1 MNAARI
7 QWRHLA
13 LGLFLL
19 TIAVLL
25 GVGAARFPVDKGY
38 SILGPH
44 VFPFAVSAFLG
55 LVAVLLCWQ
64 AVTGGFH
71 RLENTEDPNPGAQEW
86 AGAAWVSAGILA
98 IAGLI
103 NHIGFVLAAS
113 ILFVAAARGF
123 GNKRWLVNSAIGIAL
138 TLPVYWTFSKGLGL
152 TLPALLPGG
161 WI

>member
-1 MNAARI
+1 MKAAQI

-25 GVGAARFPVDKGY
+25 GFGAAKFPVDKGY

-44 VFPFAVSAFLG
+44 VFPFVLAGFLG
-55 LVAVLLCWQ
+55 LLSVLLCWQ

-71 RLENTEDPNPGAQEW
+71 RLEDPQEPSPGAQQW
-86 AGAAWVSAGILA
+86 AGAAWVSGGILA

-103 NHIGFVLAAS
+103 NHIGFVLAATL
-113 ILFVAAARGF
+113 LFVAAARGF
-123 GNKRWLVNSAIGIAL
+123 GSRRWLVNIAIGFAL
-138 TLPVYWTFSKGLGL
+138 TLPVYWVFSKGLGL